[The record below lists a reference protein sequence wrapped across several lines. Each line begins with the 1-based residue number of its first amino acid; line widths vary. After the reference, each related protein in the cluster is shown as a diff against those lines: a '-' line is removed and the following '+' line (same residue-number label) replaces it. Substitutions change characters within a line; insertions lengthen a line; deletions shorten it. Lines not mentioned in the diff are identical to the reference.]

1 MSKFSATLLMIAA
14 LLAFIV
20 QGMANAVM
28 ACEAHMQGHDMHT
41 AMMQHHHEAAAPEL
55 TGTSVQL
62 KHDHGKMS
70 HTQQQMDC
78 CDDDS
83 DCVCLTHACGSAQ
96 LLPVAEFSLTTDLV
110 FLAAIWHEDQL
121 PVAVAQ
127 SLYRPPIF
135 A

>member
-1 MSKFSATLLMIAA
+1 MSKITATLLMIAA

-41 AMMQHHHEAAAPEL
+41 TMQYQHDTATVEA
-55 TGTSVQL
+55 TDSSVQS
-62 KHDHGKMS
+62 KHDHTMMS

-83 DCVCLTHACGSAQ
+83 DCVCPTHACGSAQ
-96 LLPVAEFSLTTDLV
+96 LLTVAEFSLFTQLGYS
-110 FLAAIWHEDQL
+110 AALGLGDQL
-121 PVAVAQ
+121 PISVAN